1 MAKATSMVTPTIRS
15 AAPKAK
21 MTIYLALLIIALIA
35 MLFACLFLYL
45 EVRRFGGFGT
55 VPGRASASERGLRS
69 TPALVANHW
78 AVQPP
83 SIDIAAPVT

>member
-15 AAPKAK
+15 ASPKAK

-55 VPGRASASERGLRS
+55 VPGRASATDRS
-69 TPALVANHW
+69 IRSASVLLARHW